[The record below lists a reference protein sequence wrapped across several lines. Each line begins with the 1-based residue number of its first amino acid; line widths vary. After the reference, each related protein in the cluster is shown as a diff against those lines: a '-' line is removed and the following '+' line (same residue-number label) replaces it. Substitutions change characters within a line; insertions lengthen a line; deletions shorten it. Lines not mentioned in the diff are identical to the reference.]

1 MLLQPVREFIIVMF
15 FLNIPSHFVHVHV
28 KLRNTSITGKCC
40 YTDKTIKQLS
50 TGHYS
55 LALLIRKPTFS
66 ILPSGR
72 LPCRSVVA
80 CFPYKWL
87 HGRVALCR
95 YSHILPQVVQS
106 AIGSTRTTK
115 RSVGVHGCA
124 ARSRYSAVTSLI
136 RAVQCRLKN
145 WSGHQ
150 LYMT

>member
-1 MLLQPVREFIIVMF
+1 MF
-15 FLNIPSHFVHVHV
+15 FLNIPVHFVHVHV

-40 YTDKTIKQLS
+40 YTDYLYMTIKHLS

-95 YSHILPQVVQS
+95 CSHILPQVVQS

-136 RAVQCRLKN
+136 RAVQCRLTN

-150 LYMT
+150 LYGT